1 MKKKIKVAQSG
12 IHHRGVFAV
21 EEIARGERI
30 VQYTGRLLT
39 KAQSERSK
47 SFYLFELN
55 RKYDVIGL
63 NIARYINHSCK
74 PNCETEIRNGQ
85 IWIRSIKKISKGE
98 ELTYNY
104 HYDLEESKDFP
115 CLCGQPGCVGAILAP
130 HHWRKLKKHRAAA
143 EKETA
148 GKKK

>member
-1 MKKKIKVAQSG
+1 MKKKIKVAESG

-21 EEIARGERI
+21 EEINRGER
-30 VQYTGRLLT
+30 VVPYTGRLLT
-39 KAQSERSK
+39 KAQSARSQ

-63 NIARYINHSCK
+63 NIARYINHSCR
-74 PNCETEIRNGQ
+74 PNCETEIDRGR
-85 IWIRSIKKISKGE
+85 IWVRAIRKIRVGE

-104 HYDLEESKDFP
+104 HYDLEESKDYP

-130 HHWRKLKKHRAAA
+130 HHWRKLKKPQASRKKQRAEA
-143 EKETA
+143 EK
-148 GKKK
+148 

>member
-21 EEIARGERI
+21 EEIARDERI
-30 VQYTGRLLT
+30 VPYTGRLLT
-39 KAQSERSK
+39 KAQSEHSK
-47 SFYLFELN
+47 SLYLFELN

-74 PNCETEIRNGQ
+74 PNCETEVKNGQ
-85 IWIRSIKKISKGE
+85 IWIRSIKKILPGE

-115 CLCGQPGCVGAILAP
+115 CRCGQPGCVGAILAP
-130 HHWRKLKKHRAAA
+130 HHWRKLKKNRAASK
-143 EKETA
+143 KETA